1 MDRIIAVAVSAF
13 LYSSVSFA
21 VDVDRVSGSF
31 QYSQTGFYVDGF
43 DGSKATAWKGEY
55 GQLGNEIEL
64 SAESSLD
71 YSQDRKVT
79 AEGTTMGLGV
89 APFYDSHG
97 VFRTSSSDHKPAYFA
112 VGFVIDELAEDEAGN
127 SERNDDSLF
136 SYGFGIKNS
145 SYSIEYMMSLDEEN
159 YELSAIS
166 LGFSSEF

>member
-13 LYSSVSFA
+13 LYSSASFA
-21 VDVDRVSGSF
+21 VDVDRVSASF
-31 QYSQTGFYVDGF
+31 QYSLTGFYVDSF
-43 DGSKATAWKGEY
+43 DGSKAPAWKGEY
-55 GQLGNEIEL
+55 GQLGNETGSTE
-64 SAESSLD
+64 EGSLD
-71 YSQDRKVT
+71 YSRDRKVT
-79 AEGTTMGLGV
+79 AKGTMIGLGV

-97 VFRTSSSDHKPAYFA
+97 VFRTSSSDHKPTYFA

-127 SERNDDSLF
+127 LDRDDDGLF

-145 SYSIEYMMSLDEEN
+145 SYNIEYMMSLDEEN